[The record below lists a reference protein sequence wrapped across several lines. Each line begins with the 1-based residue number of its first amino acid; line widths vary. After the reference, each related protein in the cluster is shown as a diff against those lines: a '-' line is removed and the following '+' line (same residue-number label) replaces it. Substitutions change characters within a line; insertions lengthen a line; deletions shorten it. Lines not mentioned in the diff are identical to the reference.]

1 MKNIKHNLFKKYQ
14 LINLS
19 GRYFINF
26 SNGNDN
32 IVLNGMNYFN
42 ITKSDLMLMGMKF
55 PKEVVTPLSPE
66 ELEELKKSIREY
78 IQIHQTS
85 IGNTMVDMG
94 YKVRGFNC

>member
-1 MKNIKHNLFKKYQ
+1 MKNIKHIQFKKYQ
-14 LINLS
+14 VINLS
-19 GRYFINF
+19 GRYFINL

-32 IVLNGMNYFN
+32 IVLNGIKYYN
-42 ITKSDLMLMGMKF
+42 IKKSDLMLIGMIF
-55 PKEVVTPLSPE
+55 PKTVVTPLSPE

-94 YKVRGFNC
+94 YKVIGFNC

>member
-1 MKNIKHNLFKKYQ
+1 MKNIKHIQFKKYQ
-14 LINLS
+14 IIKLS
-19 GRYFINF
+19 GRYFINL

-32 IVLNGMNYFN
+32 IVLNGIKYYN
-42 ITKSDLMLMGMKF
+42 IKKSDLILMGMKF
-55 PKEVVTPLSPE
+55 PKLVVNPLSPE

-94 YKVRGFNC
+94 YKVIGFNC